1 MNKIYNIKT
10 LLLAMFTIIAV
21 TSCDDSDNWEAGP
34 QPAPNN
40 PGVYFSGKIPGV
52 IEIEA
57 NSQGNLIKDHFTI
70 ELGRDKLKSNSALEV
85 PVIIH
90 YVHPNLTVS
99 DKVVFEAGASTAQ
112 LKVVLDDFEFATEY
126 DLSIEIDEK
135 FANPYLSYENMENGG
150 SSRLDTKVQVLSLL
164 GVATFKATPNSGSIK
179 PDFYPFEQKIYDN
192 QDGTYTIKN
201 FLLNNAGF
209 DFDFSVDED
218 NNIWPLETCGYH
230 DTSELRWYFHSQ
242 NSSSSS
248 YRIPCY
254 IPGSNPDDEIR
265 YIYFYTA
272 DNSSSRTDFWLD
284 TTSKTG
290 KMSGYSRYTESSS
303 GQLVFDFSWD

>member
-179 PDFYPFEQKIYDN
+179 PDFYFFYQKYLD
-192 QDGTYTIKN
+192 
-201 FLLNNAGF
+201 
-209 DFDFSVDED
+209 
-218 NNIWPLETCGYH
+218 
-230 DTSELRWYFHSQ
+230 YF
-242 NSSSSS
+242 
-248 YRIPCY
+248 PKKCY
-254 IPGSNPDDEIR
+254 YYSWGIV
-265 YIYFYTA
+265 
-272 DNSSSRTDFWLD
+272 
-284 TTSKTG
+284 SK
-290 KMSGYSRYTESSS
+290 
-303 GQLVFDFSWD
+303 D